1 MNVPAPAQVRIYLS
15 GIAEMARG
23 DRQGLSKL
31 DLSTG
36 GFWRSFW
43 ALLYSLP
50 AYVFFWFADR
60 RSYLIDHPDA
70 EAGAGYLAKVALSDL
85 IGIAASLGAIA
96 LLARPL
102 NMTDRFGQWVISA
115 NWLSVPVSY
124 LSALVVMLTITLA
137 LPDGMTFLTMMVLLV
152 AVLVVSY
159 RVYKVALH
167 DDGMLAFGIIV
178 ITHIIAVMSV
188 LMLG

>member
-1 MNVPAPAQVRIYLS
+1 MSVPAPAQVRTYLT
-15 GIAEMARG
+15 GIVEMARG
-23 DRQGLSKL
+23 ESRGLSKF
-31 DLSTG
+31 DLSTD

-60 RSYLIDHPDA
+60 RSYLIDNPDA
-70 EAGAGYLAKVALSDL
+70 EAGVGYLAKAALSDV

-102 NMTDRFGQWVISA
+102 NMADRFGQWVITA
-115 NWLSVPVSY
+115 NWLSLPISY
-124 LSALVVMLTITLA
+124 LSALVVILTITLA
-137 LPDGMTFLTMMVLLV
+137 LPDGMTFLTMMVLLI
-152 AVLVVSY
+152 AVLVISY

-167 DDGMLAFGIIV
+167 GDGMLAFGIIV

-188 LMLG
+188 LVLG